1 MTIRG
6 RPFVKG
12 QPRPAGAGRK
22 AGSRNRQTV
31 LAKGIIEQAAAEL
44 GGLQRL
50 VEWVRADP
58 KHEYAFWT
66 SMFVRLLPLQQDT
79 GQDSV
84 AEVPLTHEEI
94 QRQLKE
100 LGLPPMVFGC
110 DVPEIDRPVA
120 GIVDVKKDR
129 LD

>member
-1 MTIRG
+1 M
-6 RPFVKG
+6 KG

-22 AGSRNRQTV
+22 AGSLNRQTV
-31 LAKGIIEQAAAEL
+31 LAKSIIEQAAAEL

-84 AEVPLTHEEI
+84 EEVPLTHEDI
-94 QRQLKE
+94 QRQLVE

-110 DVPEIDRPVA
+110 DVPEIGRPVA
-120 GIVDVKKDR
+120 DIKER

>member
-22 AGSRNRQTV
+22 AGSLNRQTV

-66 SMFVRLLPLQQDT
+66 SMFMRLLPVQDT

-84 AEVPLTHEEI
+84 EEVPLTHEEI
-94 QRQLKE
+94 QRQLVE

-120 GIVDVKKDR
+120 GIKER

>member
-22 AGSRNRQTV
+22 AGSLNRQTV
-31 LAKGIIEQAAAEL
+31 LAKSIIEQAAAEL
-44 GGLQRL
+44 GGLRRL
-50 VEWVRADP
+50 VRWVRADP

-66 SMFVRLLPLQQDT
+66 SMFMRLLPVQAQDT
-79 GQDSV
+79 GQDGV
-84 AEVPLTHEEI
+84 VKVKFTHEEI
-94 QRQLKE
+94 QRQLE
-100 LGLPPMVFGC
+100 ALGLPPMVFGC

-120 GIVDVKKDR
+120 DIKDR

>member
-1 MTIRG
+1 M
-6 RPFVKG
+6 KG

-22 AGSRNRQTV
+22 AGSLNRQTV
-31 LAKGIIEQAAAEL
+31 LAKSMIEQAAGEI

-66 SMFVRLLPLQQDT
+66 SMFVRLLPAQVQDA
-79 GQDSV
+79 GQDAV
-84 AEVPLTHEEI
+84 VKVEFTHEEI
-94 QRQLKE
+94 QRQLAE

-120 GIVDVKKDR
+120 GIVDLKKDQR
-129 LD
+129 D

>member
-12 QPRPAGAGRK
+12 QPRPAGAGRR
-22 AGSRNRQTV
+22 AGSLNRQTV
-31 LAKGIIEQAAAEL
+31 LAKSIIEQAAAEL

-84 AEVPLTHEEI
+84 EEVPLTHEDI

-110 DVPEIDRPVA
+110 DVPENDRPVA
-120 GIVDVKKDR
+120 DIKER

>member
-12 QPRPAGAGRK
+12 QPRPAGAGRR
-22 AGSRNRQTV
+22 AGSLNRQTV
-31 LAKGIIEQAAAEL
+31 LAKSIIEQAAAEL

-66 SMFVRLLPLQQDT
+66 SMFMRLLPVQVQDT
-79 GQDSV
+79 GQDV
-84 AEVPLTHEEI
+84 EEVPLTDEEI
-94 QRQLKE
+94 QRQLVE

-120 GIVDVKKDR
+120 DIKER

>member
-1 MTIRG
+1 M
-6 RPFVKG
+6 KG

-22 AGSRNRQTV
+22 AGSLNRQTV
-31 LAKGIIEQAAAEL
+31 LAKSIIEQAAAEI

-84 AEVPLTHEEI
+84 EEVPLTHEEI
-94 QRQLKE
+94 QRQLVE

-120 GIVDVKKDR
+120 DIKER

>member
-1 MTIRG
+1 M
-6 RPFVKG
+6 KG

-22 AGSRNRQTV
+22 AGSLNRQTV
-31 LAKGIIEQAAAEL
+31 LAKSIIEQAAAEL

-66 SMFVRLLPLQQDT
+66 SMFVRLLPVQVQDT
-79 GQDSV
+79 GQDGV
-84 AEVPLTHEEI
+84 EEVPATHEEI

-110 DVPEIDRPVA
+110 DVPERDRPVA
-120 GIVDVKKDR
+120 DIKER

>member
-1 MTIRG
+1 M
-6 RPFVKG
+6 KG
-12 QPRPAGAGRK
+12 QPRPAGAGRR
-22 AGSRNRQTV
+22 AGSLNRQTV
-31 LAKGIIEQAAAEL
+31 LAKSIIEQAAAEL

-66 SMFVRLLPLQQDT
+66 SMFMRLLPVQVQDT

-84 AEVPLTHEEI
+84 EEVPLTHEDI
-94 QRQLKE
+94 QRQLVE

-120 GIVDVKKDR
+120 DIKDR

>member
-1 MTIRG
+1 M
-6 RPFVKG
+6 KG
-12 QPRPAGAGRK
+12 QPRPAGAGRR
-22 AGSRNRQTV
+22 AGSLNRQTV
-31 LAKGIIEQAAAEL
+31 LAKSIIEQAAAEL

-84 AEVPLTHEEI
+84 EEVPLTHEDI
-94 QRQLKE
+94 QRQLVE

-110 DVPEIDRPVA
+110 DVPENDRPVA